1 MKKLIMTMV
10 LAACCTCSIQ
20 AQRMT
25 DRLGRGLVAVP
36 TGSSGNSTTNMVTW
50 RRLAE
55 EYFGV
60 TYNLYKNGSLLA
72 SGLTVPCYA
81 DNNSGLSSTQYQVA
95 AVVNGVEQ
103 AKCAAVTPWKQYV
116 YNLVERC
123 ATGYLDIQLGSIH
136 DRNGND
142 VTSHYIPNDAE
153 FADLDGDGELEMI
166 IKRLN
171 TYDKD
176 NNYPTSNTTEF
187 DMVEAYD
194 INWQTGAATKMW
206 WVDMGPNM
214 VSGGSHELNIIA
226 YDWDEDGKAEVV
238 FRCGDNGLITYRVGG
253 TLGYQRIGDLHVNT
267 RNSVTHTANMTYTNT
282 GAEYLIYLN
291 GTNGKPY
298 QIIDYPLARE
308 SASAWGDNYGHR
320 SSKYF
325 FGAPVFDGR
334 KASLFLARGIY
345 TRHKMAAYDINPST
359 HELTLRWQWSN
370 NGGWDDPWYGN
381 GNHNYSI
388 ADVDEDGRDEIIY
401 GSMVIDDNGKGLST
415 TGLGHGDALHCGDF
429 DPFRPGLEIFA
440 CNEDE
445 PCMNYRNATTSQFY
459 VRRTS
464 TSDDGRALCANFSN
478 TYPGAMGR
486 STQTGIISC
495 VADADISELG
505 GDSFIAW
512 SDLNFRIYWDGDLL
526 SEILNSPG
534 TERDAKIDKPGKGRL
549 FTSSGCNMN
558 NGTKNHPCFSGDLI
572 GDWREEIVLRC
583 GQNVRVYTSGY
594 YTSHNIYTLWHDHE
608 YRQAMVWQMHA
619 YNQPPHP
626 SFFLGELEDITVAP
640 PPLSLTDRDVV
651 NAGGT
656 ISSTSN
662 GKDVLTYGYGNNTY
676 NLTASVSPKALIMNV
691 PVWTQGNNNNS
702 NIQTTTYS
710 HSLNISG
717 SGNLTGG
724 TTFVKQGLGTLTIS
738 NATLQH
744 TGRTELWGG
753 TVNFN
758 GKLPNSAV
766 WMNRFTTL
774 NSSGGEFSKG
784 VELCYGSKLN
794 VGGASAQNLSTVS
807 VGELK
812 LNYGSRVVL
821 DINSTLASENDQLNM
836 GTLTIGTKN
845 WNYGP
850 EYSQPVMYI
859 NARHELGD
867 GMYPIGSIGNTPSNL
882 SDILIESNGNV
893 PSGSYLKV
901 SDGILYLVVG
911 SGEVKEQEGV
921 DFAIVGMHPY
931 TTHYYLPEVK
941 ATSHA
946 GGEALPVS
954 LSGTFTDTDGNVTP
968 VGGTI
973 YNQDYEGETGISGW
987 TYIDGIISLGTGDT
1001 EHGKYLH
1008 ENTAAKTRRAYTYIN
1023 DIDVSSYSRYTIEFD
1038 LAIHTGNTDPSE
1050 FCVMSKGG
1058 TIPPNQWDN
1067 YASANSNKNMLF
1079 DISAGKNTTT
1089 FTVNGSS
1096 TTTTLGDRTWHHYT
1110 LTVDQNA
1117 RTVDWSISN
1126 GSSGT
1131 YSLPEGSS
1139 TEFNGFYLVAG
1150 KGYSEFKLDNIQV
1163 RPATSDS
1170 FRFTRPGVLNVTAV
1184 ASGYAPKSV
1193 VFDAIHPYAIYYES
1207 PAYNEISSDAVAATL
1222 GEQLW
1227 KDSSYGS
1234 RWAWWKSGSTYQI
1247 TEAKNASGFVDNDSI
1262 LSIAYSGTAQP
1273 LCLIEG
1279 YGIGQNVNPT
1289 NNRTTTVS
1297 ATHLGDENTIVY
1309 YKADT
1314 SRGNGSSYDE
1324 GYAYANNDGS
1334 FNYVMSNITF
1344 CKLIAYVPIHEEY
1357 DEASSSGP
1365 SGSGAG
1371 NIALVRKFSSISSGT
1386 GWNTLV
1392 VPFDMDDRQILT
1404 TFGPGTQVAHLTGS
1418 TPESLQFY
1426 ADNRFIRANEPCLIR
1441 VGDVHSD
1448 NFYVIAGIERE
1459 VSASPK
1465 VETTY
1470 YDFVGSYVNSG
1481 TVTFPANTY
1490 FYNSANGDELSKVA
1504 EQNSITFKGFRGYFT
1519 AKDGS
1524 SLAKTVGI
1532 TFGGA
1537 DDVTGIHSA
1546 TAEDAPQHIY
1556 SLSGQLIR
1564 MNSTSVDGLS
1574 KGIYIVGGKKVI
1586 VK

>member
-1 MKKLIMTMV
+1 MV

-81 DNNSGLSSTQYQVA
+81 DNNSGLSSSQYQVA

-103 AKCAAVTPWKQYV
+103 AKCSAVTPWKQYV

-308 SASAWGDNYGHR
+308 SAGAWGDNYGHR

-359 HELTLRWQWSN
+359 HELKLRWQWSN

-486 STQTGIISC
+486 STQTGMISC

-549 FTSSGCNMN
+549 FTSSDCNMN
-558 NGTKNHPCFSGDLI
+558 NYTKNHPCFSGDLI

-691 PVWTQGNNNNS
+691 PVWTQGNNSNS
-702 NIQTTTYS
+702 SIQTTTYS

-738 NATLQH
+738 NATLEH

-794 VGGASAQNLSTVS
+794 VGGASAQSLSTVS
-807 VGELK
+807 VGDLK

-859 NARHELGD
+859 NARYVLGD

-882 SDILIESNGNV
+882 TDILIESNGNV

-941 ATSHA
+941 ATGHV

-954 LSGTFTDTDGNVTP
+954 LSGTFTDTEGNVTP

-973 YNQDYEGETGISGW
+973 YSQDYEGETGISGW
-987 TYIDGIISLGTGDT
+987 NYIDGIISLGTGDT

-1023 DIDVSSYSRYTIEFD
+1023 DIDVSSYSRYTVEFD

-1058 TIPPNQWDN
+1058 TIPQNQWDN
-1067 YASANSNKNMLF
+1067 YAYANSNKNMLF
-1079 DISAGKNTTT
+1079 DISAGNNTTT

-1117 RTVDWSISN
+1117 RTVGWSISN

-1131 YSLPEGSS
+1131 FSLPEGSS

-1150 KGYSEFKLDNIQV
+1150 KGYSEFKLDNILV
-1163 RPATSDS
+1163 KPSSSDS

-1193 VFDAIHPYAIYYES
+1193 VFDASHPYAIYYES
-1207 PAYNEISSDAVAATL
+1207 PAYNEISSDDVAATL

-1227 KDSSYGS
+1227 NSSGYDS
-1234 RWAWWKSGSTYQI
+1234 RWAWWKSGTSYHI

-1289 NNRTTTVS
+1289 NNRTTTIS
-1297 ATHLGDENTIVY
+1297 ATHLGDDNTIVY
-1309 YKADT
+1309 YMGVVERT
-1314 SRGNGSSYDE
+1314 E
-1324 GYAYANNDGS
+1324 
-1334 FNYVMSNITF
+1334 
-1344 CKLIAYVPIHEEY
+1344 
-1357 DEASSSGP
+1357 
-1365 SGSGAG
+1365 
-1371 NIALVRKFSSISSGT
+1371 SI
-1386 GWNTLV
+1386 
-1392 VPFDMDDRQILT
+1392 
-1404 TFGPGTQVAHLTGS
+1404 
-1418 TPESLQFY
+1418 
-1426 ADNRFIRANEPCLIR
+1426 
-1441 VGDVHSD
+1441 
-1448 NFYVIAGIERE
+1448 
-1459 VSASPK
+1459 
-1465 VETTY
+1465 
-1470 YDFVGSYVNSG
+1470 
-1481 TVTFPANTY
+1481 
-1490 FYNSANGDELSKVA
+1490 
-1504 EQNSITFKGFRGYFT
+1504 
-1519 AKDGS
+1519 
-1524 SLAKTVGI
+1524 
-1532 TFGGA
+1532 
-1537 DDVTGIHSA
+1537 GIH
-1546 TAEDAPQHIY
+1546 
-1556 SLSGQLIR
+1556 
-1564 MNSTSVDGLS
+1564 
-1574 KGIYIVGGKKVI
+1574 
-1586 VK
+1586 

>member
-10 LAACCTCSIQ
+10 LAACCTFSIQ

-72 SGLTVPCYA
+72 SDLTVPCYA
-81 DNNSGLSSTQYQVA
+81 DNNSGLSSSQYQVA

-103 AKCAAVTPWKQYV
+103 TKCAAVTPWKQYV

-464 TSDDGRALCANFSN
+464 TSDDGRALCSNFSN

-676 NLTASVSPKALIMNV
+676 NMTASVSPKALIMNV

-702 NIQTTTYS
+702 NIQTSTYS

-738 NATLQH
+738 NATLDH

-794 VGGASAQNLSTVS
+794 VGGASAQSLSTVS

-850 EYSQPVMYI
+850 EYRQPVMYI
-859 NARHELGD
+859 NARYELGD

-882 SDILIESNGNV
+882 TDILIESNGNV
-893 PSGSYLKV
+893 PAGSFLKV

-921 DFAIVGMHPY
+921 DFAIVDMHPY

-941 ATSHA
+941 ATGKA

-973 YNQDYEGETGISGW
+973 YSQDYEGETGISGW
-987 TYIDGIISLGTGDT
+987 NYIEGIISLGTGDT

-1023 DIDVSSYSRYTIEFD
+1023 DIDVSSYSRYTVEFD

-1058 TIPPNQWDN
+1058 TIPQNQWDS
-1067 YASANSNKNMLF
+1067 YAYANSYNNMLF
-1079 DISAGKNTTT
+1079 DISAGNNTTT

-1131 YSLPEGSS
+1131 YSLPEGTS

-1193 VFDAIHPYAIYYES
+1193 VFDASHPYAIYYES

-1222 GEQLW
+1222 GGQLW
-1227 KDSSYGS
+1227 NSSGYDS
-1234 RWAWWKSGSTYQI
+1234 RWAWWKKDTSYHI
-1247 TEAKNASGFVDNDSI
+1247 TEAKNKSGFVDNDSVLTI
-1262 LSIAYSGTAQP
+1262 SYAGSTLP

-1279 YGIGQNVNPT
+1279 YGIGQNVDPSKG
-1289 NNRTTTVS
+1289 RTTTLS
-1297 ATHLGDENTIVY
+1297 ASRLGDASTIVY
-1309 YKADT
+1309 YKADN
-1314 SRGNGSSYDE
+1314 SRGNAKTWDE
-1324 GYAYANNDGS
+1324 GYAYANSDGS
-1334 FNYVMSNITF
+1334 FNYTMSNITF

-1357 DEASSSGP
+1357 DEASASGP
-1365 SGSGAG
+1365 TGSGAG
-1371 NIALVRKFSSISSGT
+1371 NIALLRKFSSISSGT

-1448 NFYVIAGIERE
+1448 NFYVIAGIDRE

-1465 VETTY
+1465 METTY

-1524 SLAKTVGI
+1524 TLAKTVGI
-1532 TFGGA
+1532 TFGDA

-1546 TAEDAPQHIY
+1546 TAENAPQHIY

>member
-1 MKKLIMTMV
+1 MV
-10 LAACCTCSIQ
+10 LAACCTFSIQ

-206 WVDMGPNM
+206 WVDMGPSM

-486 STQTGIISC
+486 STQTGMISC

-512 SDLNFRIYWDGDLL
+512 SDLNFRIYWDGDLP

-549 FTSSGCNMN
+549 FSSSGCKMN
-558 NGTKNHPCFSGDLI
+558 NWTKNHPCFSGDLI
-572 GDWREEIVLRC
+572 GDWREELVLRC

-651 NAGGT
+651 NAGDA
-656 ISSTSN
+656 ISSASN

-676 NLTASVSPKALIMNV
+676 NLTSPVSPKALIMNV

-794 VGGASAQNLSTVS
+794 VGGASTQSLSTVS

-850 EYSQPVMYI
+850 EYRQPVMYI
-859 NARHELGD
+859 NARYELGD
-867 GMYPIGSIGNTPSNL
+867 GMYPIGSIGNNPSNL
-882 SDILIESNGNV
+882 SDILIENNGNV
-893 PSGSYLKV
+893 PAGSYLKV

-921 DFAIVGMHPY
+921 DFAIVDMHPY

-941 ATSHA
+941 ATGKA
-946 GGEALPVS
+946 GDEALPVS

-973 YNQDYEGETGISGW
+973 YSQDYEGETGISGW
-987 TYIDGIISLGTGDT
+987 NYIDGIISLGTGDT

-1023 DIDVSSYSRYTIEFD
+1023 DIDVSAYSRYTIEFD

-1067 YASANSNKNMLF
+1067 YASANSNKNLLF
-1079 DISAGKNTTT
+1079 DISAGKSTTT

-1131 YSLPEGSS
+1131 YSLPEGTS

-1193 VFDAIHPYAIYYES
+1193 VFDASHPYAIYYES
-1207 PAYNEISSDAVAATL
+1207 PAYNEISSNDVAATL

-1227 KDSSYGS
+1227 NSSGYDS
-1234 RWAWWKSGSTYQI
+1234 RWAWWKSGTSYHI
-1247 TEAKNASGFVDNDSI
+1247 TEAKNKSGFVDNDSVLTI
-1262 LSIAYSGTAQP
+1262 SYAGSTLP
-1273 LCLIEG
+1273 VCLIEG
-1279 YGIGQNVNPT
+1279 YGIGQNVDPSKG
-1289 NNRTTTVS
+1289 RTTTLS
-1297 ATHLGDENTIVY
+1297 ASRLGDENTIVY

-1314 SRGNGSSYDE
+1314 SRGNAKTWDE
-1324 GYAYANNDGS
+1324 GYAYANSDGS
-1334 FNYVMSNITF
+1334 FNYTMSNITF

-1357 DEASSSGP
+1357 DEASASGP
-1365 SGSGAG
+1365 TDSGTG

-1426 ADNRFIRANEPCLIR
+1426 ADSRFIRANEPCLIR

-1448 NFYVIAGIERE
+1448 NFYVIAGIDRE

-1465 VETTY
+1465 METTY

-1504 EQNSITFKGFRGYFT
+1504 EQNNITFKGFRGYFT

-1532 TFGGA
+1532 TFGDA
-1537 DDVTGIHSA
+1537 EDVTGIHSA
-1546 TAEDAPQHIY
+1546 TAGDAPQHIY

>member
-1 MKKLIMTMV
+1 MTMV

-81 DNNSGLSSTQYQVA
+81 DNNSGLSSSQYEVA

-103 AKCAAVTPWKQYV
+103 TKCAAVTPWKQYV

-123 ATGYLDIQLGSIH
+123 ATGYLDLPLATITDGS
-136 DRNGND
+136 GND
-142 VTSHYIPNDAE
+142 ITSHYIPNDAE

-171 TYDKD
+171 TVDSDSNFAYDI
-176 NNYPTSNTTEF
+176 TEH
-187 DMVEAYD
+187 DRIDAYD
-194 INWQTGAATKMW
+194 INWQTGETKLLW
-206 WVDMGPNM
+206 WIEVGPNM

-238 FRCGDNGLITYRVGG
+238 LRGADDMMVWWARGG
-253 TLGYQRIGDLHVNT
+253 SRTPYPRRIGTKGVNT

-282 GAEYLIYLN
+282 GAEYLIYMN
-291 GTNGKPY
+291 GDTGEPY
-298 QIIDYPLARE
+298 HVIDYPLARE
-308 SASAWGDNYGHR
+308 SAGAWGDNYGHR

-345 TRHKMAAYDINPST
+345 TRHKMAAYDINSST

-445 PCMNYRNATTSQFY
+445 PCMNYRNATTSQLY

-464 TSDDGRALCANFSN
+464 SDDDGRALCANFSN

-486 STQTGIISC
+486 STQTGMISC

-549 FTSSGCNMN
+549 FTSSDCNMN
-558 NGTKNHPCFSGDLI
+558 NYTKNHPCFSGDLI
-572 GDWREEIVLRC
+572 GDWREELVLRC

-640 PPLSLTDRDVV
+640 PPLSLTDREVV

-656 ISSTSN
+656 IGSTGN

-702 NIQTTTYS
+702 SIQTTTYS

-717 SGNLTGG
+717 SGNLTGS

-738 NATLQH
+738 NATLDH

-774 NSSGGEFSKG
+774 NSSGGEFSQG
-784 VELCYGSKLN
+784 LELCYGSKLN
-794 VGGASAQNLSTVS
+794 VGGASAQSLSTVT

-821 DINSTLASENDQLNM
+821 DINSTLSSENDQLNM

-850 EYSQPVMYI
+850 EYSQPVMFI
-859 NARHELGD
+859 NARYELGD
-867 GMYPIGSIGNTPSNL
+867 GMYPIGSIGNSPSNL

-893 PSGSYLKV
+893 SSGSYLKV

-941 ATSHA
+941 ATGKA

-973 YNQDYEGETGISGW
+973 YSQDYEGETGISGW
-987 TYIDGIISLGTGDT
+987 NTPGAAISLASGDSNY
-1001 EHGKYLH
+1001 GKYFFVDTN
-1008 ENTAAKTRRAYTYIN
+1008 NTNTRYAYTRIS
-1023 DIDVSSYSRYTIEFD
+1023 DADVSAYSSYTIEFD
-1038 LAIHTGNTDPSE
+1038 LAIKNGDTDGME

-1058 TIPPNQWDN
+1058 NNPVNNWDS
-1067 YASANSNKNMLF
+1067 YAYINGNKNLLF
-1079 DISAGKNTTT
+1079 DVSAAKNTTV
-1089 FTVNGSS
+1089 FSVNGS
-1096 TTTTLGDRTWHHYT
+1096 TATTTLESGTWYHYT
-1110 LTVDQNA
+1110 LTVDQDA
-1117 RTVDWSISN
+1117 RTVGWSISN

-1131 YSLPEGSS
+1131 FNLPEGTSS
-1139 TEFNGFYLVAG
+1139 EFDGFYLVAG
-1150 KGYSEFKLDNIQV
+1150 RYRSQLKLDNIQV

-1297 ATHLGDENTIVY
+1297 ATHLGDDNTIVY
-1309 YKADT
+1309 YKADN

-1504 EQNSITFKGFRGYFT
+1504 EQNNITFKGFRGYFT

-1532 TFGGA
+1532 TFGDA
-1537 DDVTGIHSA
+1537 EDVTGIHSA
-1546 TAEDAPQHIY
+1546 TAENAPQHIY

>member
-1 MKKLIMTMV
+1 M
-10 LAACCTCSIQ
+10 
-20 AQRMT
+20 
-25 DRLGRGLVAVP
+25 
-36 TGSSGNSTTNMVTW
+36 
-50 RRLAE
+50 
-55 EYFGV
+55 
-60 TYNLYKNGSLLA
+60 
-72 SGLTVPCYA
+72 
-81 DNNSGLSSTQYQVA
+81 
-95 AVVNGVEQ
+95 
-103 AKCAAVTPWKQYV
+103 
-116 YNLVERC
+116 
-123 ATGYLDIQLGSIH
+123 
-136 DRNGND
+136 
-142 VTSHYIPNDAE
+142 
-153 FADLDGDGELEMI
+153 
-166 IKRLN
+166 
-171 TYDKD
+171 
-176 NNYPTSNTTEF
+176 
-187 DMVEAYD
+187 
-194 INWQTGAATKMW
+194 
-206 WVDMGPNM
+206 
-214 VSGGSHELNIIA
+214 
-226 YDWDEDGKAEVV
+226 
-238 FRCGDNGLITYRVGG
+238 
-253 TLGYQRIGDLHVNT
+253 
-267 RNSVTHTANMTYTNT
+267 
-282 GAEYLIYLN
+282 
-291 GTNGKPY
+291 
-298 QIIDYPLARE
+298 
-308 SASAWGDNYGHR
+308 
-320 SSKYF
+320 
-325 FGAPVFDGR
+325 
-334 KASLFLARGIY
+334 
-345 TRHKMAAYDINPST
+345 
-359 HELTLRWQWSN
+359 
-370 NGGWDDPWYGN
+370 
-381 GNHNYSI
+381 
-388 ADVDEDGRDEIIY
+388 
-401 GSMVIDDNGKGLST
+401 
-415 TGLGHGDALHCGDF
+415 
-429 DPFRPGLEIFA
+429 
-440 CNEDE
+440 
-445 PCMNYRNATTSQFY
+445 
-459 VRRTS
+459 
-464 TSDDGRALCANFSN
+464 
-478 TYPGAMGR
+478 
-486 STQTGIISC
+486 
-495 VADADISELG
+495 
-505 GDSFIAW
+505 
-512 SDLNFRIYWDGDLL
+512 
-526 SEILNSPG
+526 
-534 TERDAKIDKPGKGRL
+534 
-549 FTSSGCNMN
+549 
-558 NGTKNHPCFSGDLI
+558 
-572 GDWREEIVLRC
+572 
-583 GQNVRVYTSGY
+583 
-594 YTSHNIYTLWHDHE
+594 
-608 YRQAMVWQMHA
+608 
-619 YNQPPHP
+619 
-626 SFFLGELEDITVAP
+626 AP

-676 NLTASVSPKALIMNV
+676 NMTASVSPKALIMNV

-702 NIQTTTYS
+702 NIQTSTYS

-738 NATLQH
+738 NATLDH

-794 VGGASAQNLSTVS
+794 VGGASAQSLSTVS

-850 EYSQPVMYI
+850 EYRQPVMYI
-859 NARHELGD
+859 NARYELGD

-882 SDILIESNGNV
+882 TDILIESNGNV
-893 PSGSYLKV
+893 PAGSFLKV

-921 DFAIVGMHPY
+921 DFAIVDMHPY

-941 ATSHA
+941 ATGKA

-973 YNQDYEGETGISGW
+973 YSQDYEGETGISGW
-987 TYIDGIISLGTGDT
+987 NYIEGIISLGTGDT

-1023 DIDVSSYSRYTIEFD
+1023 DIDVSSYSRYTVEFD

-1058 TIPPNQWDN
+1058 TIPQNQWDS
-1067 YASANSNKNMLF
+1067 YAYANSYNNMLF
-1079 DISAGKNTTT
+1079 DISAGNNTTT

-1131 YSLPEGSS
+1131 YSLPEGTS

-1193 VFDAIHPYAIYYES
+1193 VFDASHPYAIYYES

-1222 GEQLW
+1222 GGQLW
-1227 KDSSYGS
+1227 NSSGYDS
-1234 RWAWWKSGSTYQI
+1234 RWAWWKKDTSYHI
-1247 TEAKNASGFVDNDSI
+1247 TEAKNKSGFVDNDSVLTI
-1262 LSIAYSGTAQP
+1262 SYAGSTLP

-1279 YGIGQNVNPT
+1279 YGIGQNVDPSKG
-1289 NNRTTTVS
+1289 RTTTLS
-1297 ATHLGDENTIVY
+1297 ASRLGDASTIVY
-1309 YKADT
+1309 YKADN
-1314 SRGNGSSYDE
+1314 SRGNAKTWDE
-1324 GYAYANNDGS
+1324 GYAYANSDGS
-1334 FNYVMSNITF
+1334 FNYTMSNITF

-1357 DEASSSGP
+1357 DEASASGP
-1365 SGSGAG
+1365 TGSGAG
-1371 NIALVRKFSSISSGT
+1371 NIALLRKFSSISSGT

-1448 NFYVIAGIERE
+1448 NFYVIAGIDRE

-1465 VETTY
+1465 METTY

-1524 SLAKTVGI
+1524 TLAKTVGI
-1532 TFGGA
+1532 TFGDA

-1546 TAEDAPQHIY
+1546 TAENAPQHIY

>member
-1 MKKLIMTMV
+1 MTMV

-308 SASAWGDNYGHR
+308 SAGAWGDNYGHR

-370 NGGWDDPWYGN
+370 NGGWNDPWYGN

-464 TSDDGRALCANFSN
+464 SDDDGRALCANFSN

-486 STQTGIISC
+486 STQTGMISC

-505 GDSFIAW
+505 GDNFIAW

-572 GDWREEIVLRC
+572 GDWREELVLRC

-794 VGGASAQNLSTVS
+794 VGGASAQSLSTVS

-850 EYSQPVMYI
+850 EYRQPVMYI
-859 NARHELGD
+859 NARYELGD

-882 SDILIESNGNV
+882 TDILIESNGNV
-893 PSGSYLKV
+893 PAGSFLKV

-911 SGEVKEQEGV
+911 GGEVKEQEGG
-921 DFAIVGMHPY
+921 FRHRGHAPLHHPL
-931 TTHYYLPEVK
+931 LPARSK
-941 ATSHA
+941 SH
-946 GGEALPVS
+946 GQGRRR
-954 LSGTFTDTDGNVTP
+954 G
-968 VGGTI
+968 
-973 YNQDYEGETGISGW
+973 
-987 TYIDGIISLGTGDT
+987 
-1001 EHGKYLH
+1001 
-1008 ENTAAKTRRAYTYIN
+1008 AASVIERHVHRHRRQ
-1023 DIDVSSYSRYTIEFD
+1023 R
-1038 LAIHTGNTDPSE
+1038 DPSGRHHLQPGLRRRDRHQRME
-1050 FCVMSKGG
+1050 LYRWHHQFRHRRH
-1058 TIPPNQWDN
+1058 
-1067 YASANSNKNMLF
+1067 
-1079 DISAGKNTTT
+1079 
-1089 FTVNGSS
+1089 
-1096 TTTTLGDRTWHHYT
+1096 RTWKISPRKHGCQ
-1110 LTVDQNA
+1110 DPA
-1117 RTVDWSISN
+1117 R
-1126 GSSGT
+1126 
-1131 YSLPEGSS
+1131 LH
-1139 TEFNGFYLVAG
+1139 L
-1150 KGYSEFKLDNIQV
+1150 
-1163 RPATSDS
+1163 
-1170 FRFTRPGVLNVTAV
+1170 
-1184 ASGYAPKSV
+1184 
-1193 VFDAIHPYAIYYES
+1193 
-1207 PAYNEISSDAVAATL
+1207 
-1222 GEQLW
+1222 
-1227 KDSSYGS
+1227 
-1234 RWAWWKSGSTYQI
+1234 YQ
-1247 TEAKNASGFVDNDSI
+1247 
-1262 LSIAYSGTAQP
+1262 
-1273 LCLIEG
+1273 
-1279 YGIGQNVNPT
+1279 
-1289 NNRTTTVS
+1289 R
-1297 ATHLGDENTIVY
+1297 H
-1309 YKADT
+1309 
-1314 SRGNGSSYDE
+1314 
-1324 GYAYANNDGS
+1324 
-1334 FNYVMSNITF
+1334 
-1344 CKLIAYVPIHEEY
+1344 
-1357 DEASSSGP
+1357 
-1365 SGSGAG
+1365 
-1371 NIALVRKFSSISSGT
+1371 
-1386 GWNTLV
+1386 
-1392 VPFDMDDRQILT
+1392 
-1404 TFGPGTQVAHLTGS
+1404 
-1418 TPESLQFY
+1418 
-1426 ADNRFIRANEPCLIR
+1426 
-1441 VGDVHSD
+1441 
-1448 NFYVIAGIERE
+1448 
-1459 VSASPK
+1459 
-1465 VETTY
+1465 
-1470 YDFVGSYVNSG
+1470 
-1481 TVTFPANTY
+1481 
-1490 FYNSANGDELSKVA
+1490 
-1504 EQNSITFKGFRGYFT
+1504 
-1519 AKDGS
+1519 
-1524 SLAKTVGI
+1524 
-1532 TFGGA
+1532 
-1537 DDVTGIHSA
+1537 
-1546 TAEDAPQHIY
+1546 
-1556 SLSGQLIR
+1556 
-1564 MNSTSVDGLS
+1564 
-1574 KGIYIVGGKKVI
+1574 
-1586 VK
+1586 

>member
-1 MKKLIMTMV
+1 MV
-10 LAACCTCSIQ
+10 LAACCTFSIQ

-486 STQTGIISC
+486 STQTGMISC

-549 FTSSGCNMN
+549 FSSSGCKMN
-558 NGTKNHPCFSGDLI
+558 NWTKNHPCFSGDLI
-572 GDWREEIVLRC
+572 GDWREELVLRC

-651 NAGGT
+651 NAGDA
-656 ISSTSN
+656 ISSASN

-676 NLTASVSPKALIMNV
+676 NLTSPVSPKALIMNV

-794 VGGASAQNLSTVS
+794 VGGASTQSLSTVS

-850 EYSQPVMYI
+850 EYRQPVMYI
-859 NARHELGD
+859 NARYELGD
-867 GMYPIGSIGNTPSNL
+867 GMYPIGSIGNNPSNL
-882 SDILIESNGNV
+882 SDILIENNGNV
-893 PSGSYLKV
+893 PAGSYLKV

-921 DFAIVGMHPY
+921 DFAIVDMHPY

-941 ATSHA
+941 ATGKA
-946 GGEALPVS
+946 GDEALPVS

-973 YNQDYEGETGISGW
+973 YSQDYEGETGISGW
-987 TYIDGIISLGTGDT
+987 NYIDGIISLGTGDT

-1023 DIDVSSYSRYTIEFD
+1023 DIDVSAYSRYTIEFD

-1067 YASANSNKNMLF
+1067 YASANSNKNLLF
-1079 DISAGKNTTT
+1079 DISAGKSTTT

-1131 YSLPEGSS
+1131 YSLPEGTS

-1193 VFDAIHPYAIYYES
+1193 VFDASHPYAIYYES
-1207 PAYNEISSDAVAATL
+1207 PAYNEISSNDVAATL

-1227 KDSSYGS
+1227 NSSGYDS
-1234 RWAWWKSGSTYQI
+1234 RWAWWKSGTSYHI
-1247 TEAKNASGFVDNDSI
+1247 TEAKNKSGFVDNDSVLTI
-1262 LSIAYSGTAQP
+1262 SYAGSTLP
-1273 LCLIEG
+1273 VCLIEG
-1279 YGIGQNVNPT
+1279 YGIGQNVDPSKG
-1289 NNRTTTVS
+1289 RTTTLS
-1297 ATHLGDENTIVY
+1297 ASRLGDENTIVY

-1314 SRGNGSSYDE
+1314 SRGNAKTWDE
-1324 GYAYANNDGS
+1324 GYAYANSDGS
-1334 FNYVMSNITF
+1334 FNYTMSNITF

-1357 DEASSSGP
+1357 DEASASGP
-1365 SGSGAG
+1365 TDSGTG

-1426 ADNRFIRANEPCLIR
+1426 ADSRFIRANEPCLIR

-1448 NFYVIAGIERE
+1448 NFYVIAGIDR
-1459 VSASPK
+1459 K
-1465 VETTY
+1465 METTY

-1504 EQNSITFKGFRGYFT
+1504 EQNNITFKGFRGYFT

-1532 TFGGA
+1532 TFGDA
-1537 DDVTGIHSA
+1537 EDVTGIHSA
-1546 TAEDAPQHIY
+1546 TAGDAPQHIY

>member
-1 MKKLIMTMV
+1 MTMV
-10 LAACCTCSIQ
+10 LAACCTFSIQ

-72 SGLTVPCYA
+72 SDLTVPCYA
-81 DNNSGLSSTQYQVA
+81 DNNSGLSSSQYQVA

-103 AKCAAVTPWKQYV
+103 TKCAAVTPWKQYV

-464 TSDDGRALCANFSN
+464 TSDDGRALCSNFSN

-676 NLTASVSPKALIMNV
+676 NMTASVSPKALIMNV

-702 NIQTTTYS
+702 NIQTSTYS

-738 NATLQH
+738 NATLDH

-794 VGGASAQNLSTVS
+794 VGGASAQSLSTVS

-850 EYSQPVMYI
+850 EYRQPVMYI
-859 NARHELGD
+859 NARYELGD

-882 SDILIESNGNV
+882 TDILIESNGNV
-893 PSGSYLKV
+893 PAGSFLKV

-921 DFAIVGMHPY
+921 DFAIVDMHPY

-941 ATSHA
+941 ATGKA

-973 YNQDYEGETGISGW
+973 YSQDYEGETGISGW
-987 TYIDGIISLGTGDT
+987 NYIEGIISLGTGDT

-1023 DIDVSSYSRYTIEFD
+1023 DIDVSSYSRYTVEFD

-1058 TIPPNQWDN
+1058 TIPQNQWDS
-1067 YASANSNKNMLF
+1067 YAYANSYNNMLF
-1079 DISAGKNTTT
+1079 DISAGNNTTT

-1131 YSLPEGSS
+1131 YSLPEGTS

-1193 VFDAIHPYAIYYES
+1193 VFDASHPYAIYYES

-1222 GEQLW
+1222 GGQLW
-1227 KDSSYGS
+1227 NSSGYDS
-1234 RWAWWKSGSTYQI
+1234 RWAWWKKDTSYHI
-1247 TEAKNASGFVDNDSI
+1247 TEAKNKSGFVDNDSVLTI
-1262 LSIAYSGTAQP
+1262 SYAGSTLP

-1279 YGIGQNVNPT
+1279 YGIGQNVDPSKG
-1289 NNRTTTVS
+1289 RTTTLS
-1297 ATHLGDENTIVY
+1297 ASRLGDASTIVY
-1309 YKADT
+1309 YKADN
-1314 SRGNGSSYDE
+1314 SRGNAKTWDE
-1324 GYAYANNDGS
+1324 GYAYANSDGS
-1334 FNYVMSNITF
+1334 FNYTMSNITF

-1357 DEASSSGP
+1357 DEASASGP
-1365 SGSGAG
+1365 TGSGAG
-1371 NIALVRKFSSISSGT
+1371 NIALLRKFSSISSGT

-1448 NFYVIAGIERE
+1448 NFYVIAGIDRE

-1465 VETTY
+1465 METTY

-1524 SLAKTVGI
+1524 TLAKTVGI
-1532 TFGGA
+1532 TFGDA

-1546 TAEDAPQHIY
+1546 TAENAPQHIY

>member
-1 MKKLIMTMV
+1 M
-10 LAACCTCSIQ
+10 
-20 AQRMT
+20 
-25 DRLGRGLVAVP
+25 
-36 TGSSGNSTTNMVTW
+36 
-50 RRLAE
+50 
-55 EYFGV
+55 
-60 TYNLYKNGSLLA
+60 
-72 SGLTVPCYA
+72 
-81 DNNSGLSSTQYQVA
+81 
-95 AVVNGVEQ
+95 
-103 AKCAAVTPWKQYV
+103 
-116 YNLVERC
+116 
-123 ATGYLDIQLGSIH
+123 
-136 DRNGND
+136 
-142 VTSHYIPNDAE
+142 
-153 FADLDGDGELEMI
+153 
-166 IKRLN
+166 
-171 TYDKD
+171 
-176 NNYPTSNTTEF
+176 
-187 DMVEAYD
+187 
-194 INWQTGAATKMW
+194 
-206 WVDMGPNM
+206 
-214 VSGGSHELNIIA
+214 
-226 YDWDEDGKAEVV
+226 
-238 FRCGDNGLITYRVGG
+238 
-253 TLGYQRIGDLHVNT
+253 
-267 RNSVTHTANMTYTNT
+267 
-282 GAEYLIYLN
+282 
-291 GTNGKPY
+291 
-298 QIIDYPLARE
+298 
-308 SASAWGDNYGHR
+308 
-320 SSKYF
+320 
-325 FGAPVFDGR
+325 
-334 KASLFLARGIY
+334 
-345 TRHKMAAYDINPST
+345 
-359 HELTLRWQWSN
+359 
-370 NGGWDDPWYGN
+370 
-381 GNHNYSI
+381 
-388 ADVDEDGRDEIIY
+388 
-401 GSMVIDDNGKGLST
+401 
-415 TGLGHGDALHCGDF
+415 
-429 DPFRPGLEIFA
+429 
-440 CNEDE
+440 
-445 PCMNYRNATTSQFY
+445 
-459 VRRTS
+459 
-464 TSDDGRALCANFSN
+464 
-478 TYPGAMGR
+478 
-486 STQTGIISC
+486 
-495 VADADISELG
+495 
-505 GDSFIAW
+505 
-512 SDLNFRIYWDGDLL
+512 
-526 SEILNSPG
+526 
-534 TERDAKIDKPGKGRL
+534 
-549 FTSSGCNMN
+549 
-558 NGTKNHPCFSGDLI
+558 
-572 GDWREEIVLRC
+572 
-583 GQNVRVYTSGY
+583 
-594 YTSHNIYTLWHDHE
+594 
-608 YRQAMVWQMHA
+608 
-619 YNQPPHP
+619 
-626 SFFLGELEDITVAP
+626 
-640 PPLSLTDRDVV
+640 
-651 NAGGT
+651 
-656 ISSTSN
+656 
-662 GKDVLTYGYGNNTY
+662 
-676 NLTASVSPKALIMNV
+676 
-691 PVWTQGNNNNS
+691 
-702 NIQTTTYS
+702 
-710 HSLNISG
+710 
-717 SGNLTGG
+717 
-724 TTFVKQGLGTLTIS
+724 
-738 NATLQH
+738 
-744 TGRTELWGG
+744 
-753 TVNFN
+753 
-758 GKLPNSAV
+758 
-766 WMNRFTTL
+766 
-774 NSSGGEFSKG
+774 
-784 VELCYGSKLN
+784 
-794 VGGASAQNLSTVS
+794 
-807 VGELK
+807 
-812 LNYGSRVVL
+812 
-821 DINSTLASENDQLNM
+821 
-836 GTLTIGTKN
+836 
-845 WNYGP
+845 
-850 EYSQPVMYI
+850 
-859 NARHELGD
+859 
-867 GMYPIGSIGNTPSNL
+867 
-882 SDILIESNGNV
+882 
-893 PSGSYLKV
+893 
-901 SDGILYLVVG
+901 
-911 SGEVKEQEGV
+911 

-941 ATSHA
+941 ATGHA

-973 YNQDYEGETGISGW
+973 YSQDYEGETGISGW

-1067 YASANSNKNMLF
+1067 YAYANSYKNLLF
-1079 DISAGKNTTT
+1079 DISAGNNTTT

-1131 YSLPEGSS
+1131 FNLPEGTS

-1150 KGYSEFKLDNIQV
+1150 RGYSEFKLDNILV
-1163 RPATSDS
+1163 KPASADS

-1184 ASGYAPKSV
+1184 ASGYAPESV
-1193 VFDAIHPYAIYYES
+1193 VFDASHPYAIYYES

-1222 GEQLW
+1222 GGQLW

-1297 ATHLGDENTIVY
+1297 ATHLGDDNTIVY
-1309 YKADT
+1309 YKADN

-1324 GYAYANNDGS
+1324 GYAYANSDGS
-1334 FNYVMSNITF
+1334 FNYTMSNITF

-1357 DEASSSGP
+1357 DEASASGP

-1426 ADNRFIRANEPCLIR
+1426 ADSRFIRANEPCLIR

-1524 SLAKTVGI
+1524 TLAKTVGI
-1532 TFGGA
+1532 TFGDA

-1556 SLSGQLIR
+1556 SLSGQLVR